1 MGYGV
6 YSELLCF
13 IYAEMAPVTLVI
25 HHGGEMHWEYGIA
38 NYRGGST
45 FPFHIFKEDI
55 TVRNL
60 TLLATF
66 DLKYSSL
73 VKLWYLW
80 PGMSMGNG
88 IHEID
93 LDEDVLDGLVV
104 ATSYGDVHIYMECAQ
119 NDDKEGLGDNMT
131 DGFSEHEVQ
140 SDLDDS
146 VHQSISEGGLI
157 HLIDDSDRTTD
168 PKFYEAMDK
177 LGVPGYR
184 KTMRSRRTLDGWEV
198 SQLYAEDEPD
208 EDDHPSH
215 EAASKPKRRQRVE
228 PPVAPPQP
236 PTPTEMAANKPQPQ
250 PEPTVVQP
258 RRGQKRCSLCLQ
270 TTHNARR
277 CLLRMGVQATQ
288 GPVTTRREEAR
299 DVRQALRGHGAYV
312 SPTTGKTYY
321 RGGGGVEGLQC
332 LILDCYLV
340 SELTVV
346 MVVEV
351 LFWIGSS
358 HQNLLL

>member
-1 MGYGV
+1 M
-6 YSELLCF
+6 
-13 IYAEMAPVTLVI
+13 
-25 HHGGEMHWEYGIA
+25 
-38 NYRGGST
+38 
-45 FPFHIFKEDI
+45 
-55 TVRNL
+55 
-60 TLLATF
+60 LATF
-66 DLKYSSL
+66 DLKYSSV

-80 PGMSMGNG
+80 PEMSMGNG

-104 ATSYGDVHIYMECAQ
+104 ATSYGEVHIYMECAQNMAQ

-131 DGFSEHEVQ
+131 DGFSEHEGQ
-140 SDLDDS
+140 SDFDDS
-146 VHQSISEGGLI
+146 VHQSIGEGGLI

-168 PKFYEAMDK
+168 PEFYEAMDK

-198 SQLYAEDEPD
+198 SQVYAEAEPD
-208 EDDHPSH
+208 EDNHASH
-215 EAASKPKRRQRVE
+215 GENTDSWNWFMEIVQGELKLGNGGGWSIISDQQKALAKAAAASKPKRRQRIDPAVD
-228 PPVAPPQP
+228 PPQP
-236 PTPTEMAANKPQPQ
+236 PAPTEMAANQPQHQ

-288 GPVTTRREEAR
+288 GPATYRREEAR
-299 DVRQALRGHGAYV
+299 DVCQALRGHGAYV

-321 RGGGGVEGLQC
+321 RGGGGG
-332 LILDCYLV
+332 
-340 SELTVV
+340 
-346 MVVEV
+346 
-351 LFWIGSS
+351 GR
-358 HQNLLL
+358 